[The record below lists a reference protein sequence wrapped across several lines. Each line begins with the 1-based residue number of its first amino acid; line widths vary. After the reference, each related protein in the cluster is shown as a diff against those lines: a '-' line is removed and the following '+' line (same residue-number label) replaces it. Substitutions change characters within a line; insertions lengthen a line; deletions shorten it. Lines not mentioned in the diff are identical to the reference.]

1 MKTHLLPVYS
11 FARTHFLS
19 LSLFFTALCITIILS
34 VKIIFMVSH
43 HPDISGSERTTTYG
57 IQVVAADL
65 PLYQNPSLPPFW
77 ITHYSPLYYQIV
89 GNIYA
94 FTGWDVNNIFRVQ
107 FVSRVVS
114 FIFILAAL
122 WVTFITLK
130 LLHIPKY
137 YRPFALALLF
147 GLLQHWY
154 FTNSRIDSLLFLCL
168 TLFIYFMLRSFQEKE
183 SWNIYVIAAVIM
195 SMIAF
200 FTKQIAYMYVAGW
213 VGYFVWMREW
223 KNLLRASIL
232 CLCLLV
238 LFTFLLGGHD
248 TKLFYINLIGSLIV
262 RLEPWGYYG
271 FTYKQLIPHFAV
283 LIGMSSVLA
292 LKGIF
297 NQSDKSKVFLGI
309 ATLLFFI
316 FSTANAFKYG
326 AGVGYF
332 HEFAYVSLLSVFCY
346 FSEKVAKS
354 YLHSDTHY
362 FFVSIILLTL
372 LYFTTT
378 QLERL
383 HLADFNQYTSEYNQ
397 QNDVKKY
404 LEPRLK
410 QGEYIAVLYGD
421 NFRGMLL
428 QQMLFKHNLAYQD
441 DVIRE
446 LYLSK
451 RINFDAFFDLDKR
464 GGVKYVIAPVG
475 QSYYYPAFNHHFDST
490 YYRLETEIHGYKL
503 YRFTP
508 QKKRVASN
516 TTRS

>member
-1 MKTHLLPVYS
+1 MGV
-11 FARTHFLS
+11 
-19 LSLFFTALCITIILS
+19 
-34 VKIIFMVSH
+34 
-43 HPDISGSERTTTYG
+43 
-57 IQVVAADL
+57 
-65 PLYQNPSLPPFW
+65 
-77 ITHYSPLYYQIV
+77 
-89 GNIYA
+89 
-94 FTGWDVNNIFRVQ
+94 
-107 FVSRVVS
+107 
-114 FIFILAAL
+114 L
-122 WVTFITLK
+122 W
-130 LLHIPKY
+130 
-137 YRPFALALLF
+137 
-147 GLLQHWY
+147 
-154 FTNSRIDSLLFLCL
+154 
-168 TLFIYFMLRSFQEKE
+168 
-183 SWNIYVIAAVIM
+183 
-195 SMIAF
+195 
-200 FTKQIAYMYVAGW
+200 
-213 VGYFVWMREW
+213 
-223 KNLLRASIL
+223 
-232 CLCLLV
+232 
-238 LFTFLLGGHD
+238 
-248 TKLFYINLIGSLIV
+248 
-262 RLEPWGYYG
+262 
-271 FTYKQLIPHFAV
+271 TYKQLIPHFAV
-283 LIGMSSVLA
+283 LIGISSVLA

-297 NQSDKSKVFLGI
+297 DQSDKSKVFLGI

-326 AGVGYF
+326 EGVGYF
-332 HEFAYVSLLSVFCY
+332 PEFAYVSLLSVFCY

-354 YLHSDTHY
+354 YLQSDTHY

-464 GGVKYVIAPVG
+464 GGIKYVVAPVG
-475 QSYYYPAFNHHFDST
+475 QSYYYPAFNHQFDST
-490 YYRLETEIHGYKL
+490 HYQLETEIHGYKL

-508 QKKRVASN
+508 QKKRVAYHA
-516 TTRS
+516 TRS